1 MKCLILAGGKGDRL
15 WPLSRSHYP
24 KQFIRVKQNHSLFQE
39 TVARNI
45 PFCDEF
51 IIVTNAEYRYI
62 VEDQMRSFQGIAYR
76 CVYEEI
82 GRKTTAAIAL
92 SCMQLPLSETV
103 FLVPADQLIEG
114 EDYKDAILQGK
125 ELARSGNLVTFGIDT
140 NRIDERFGYIH
151 YQGQEVLRFFE
162 KPEKSEIK
170 RFLESGEYLLN
181 SGMFLF
187 QVGTLL
193 LELRRYSPEVF
204 EACQKAFR
212 NRENSRGNIIL
223 PKEILELVPAIPIEK
238 TVFEKTDKARV
249 IKACFEW
256 QDIGD
261 LEDVLKLDM
270 HTVNTGSQIQRDC
283 EDVCIINECKRRIV
297 VADGVC
303 DTMIVNTK
311 DAVYIGKRGDS
322 NGLKSIIADNPNLS
336 SYFEDGREAY
346 RSWGT
351 YELLVDEPFYRVKKI
366 MIREG
371 KTIYAH
377 KHIYRNECW
386 TIVAGEARITLDGAS
401 EIYKTG
407 DCINIEKG
415 MTHQVSNVGSVP
427 LQVIE
432 VSTGE
437 NVTEDDMVSVKS
449 QDLTEQE
456 LGYEIEPFVKLLP
469 AYKDYL
475 WGGDRLKKLYGKQ
488 SDLDIVAESWEL
500 SAHEAGTSVV
510 ASGRHKG
517 MNFASYLEFIGKENW
532 GWKCQS
538 LPNFP
543 ILIKFIDA
551 RDSLSV
557 QVHPDDEYA
566 LEKENEYGKN
576 EMWYVVDCE
585 EGSGIYCGFNRD
597 VSREEV
603 KERIEQNTI
612 LEVLNWIPAKK
623 GDVFFIKA
631 GTVHAIGKGMLIC
644 EIQQSSNC
652 TYRLYDFDRRD
663 KFGNLRQLHLNE
675 ALDVLNYSAYDASAA
690 DLMRQGENEL
700 LPGQLGYGAK
710 LLGSCKYFEC
720 FSYTIDGKE
729 QISLDE
735 NSFCAFICI
744 KGMVTLS
751 QDQYEISMKD
761 GECAFAPM
769 NSGVMTANGACELL
783 IIHV

>member
-24 KQFIRVKQNHSLFQE
+24 KQFIRVKKNHSLFQE

-51 IIVTNAEYRYI
+51 IIVTNVEYKYI
-62 VEDQMRSFQGIAYR
+62 VEDQMRSFQGTAYR
-76 CVYEEI
+76 CVYEEV
-82 GRKTTAAIAL
+82 GRKTTAAIAVA
-92 SCMQLPLSETV
+92 CMQLPLSETV
-103 FLVPADQLIEG
+103 FLVPSDQLIEG
-114 EDYKDAILQGK
+114 ENYKDSILHGK
-125 ELARSGNLVTFGIDT
+125 ELARNGYLVTFGIETKKPD
-140 NRIDERFGYIH
+140 DRFGYIH
-151 YQGQEVLRFFE
+151 YNEEDVLQFVE
-162 KPEKSEIK
+162 KPDEKK
-170 RFLESGEYLLN
+170 ARAYLETGEYLLN

-193 LELRRYSPEVF
+193 LELKRYSKEVF
-204 EACQKAFR
+204 DACQKAYKSGQKK
-212 NRENSRGNIIL
+212 NGNL
-223 PKEILELVPAIPIEK
+223 SLSKQVLEMVPAVPIEK
-238 TVFEKTDKARV
+238 TVFEKTDKTKV
-249 IKACFEW
+249 IHTSFSW
-256 QDIGD
+256 QDIGG
-261 LEDVLKLDM
+261 LEDVVKLDM
-270 HTVNTGSQIQRDC
+270 HTVNTGSQIQNDC
-283 EDVCIINECKRRIV
+283 SDVMIINECKRRLV
-297 VADGVC
+297 VADGVS

-311 DAVYIGKRGDS
+311 DAVYVGKRGDS
-322 NGLKSIIADNPNLS
+322 QGLKSIIADNPRLS

-346 RSWGT
+346 RAWGT
-351 YELLVDEPFYRVKKI
+351 YELLVDEPRYRVKKI

-377 KHIYRNECW
+377 KHLFRNECW
-386 TIVAGEARITLDGAS
+386 TIVEGQAKITLDGKSLSYGA
-401 EIYKTG
+401 G

-415 MTHQVSNVGSVP
+415 MVHQVSNIGSVP
-427 LQVIE
+427 LHVIE

-437 NVTEDDMVSVKS
+437 NVTEDDMVSVQS
-449 QDLTEQE
+449 QDLTEPD
-456 LGYEIEPFVKLLP
+456 LGYEMEPFVKLAP

-475 WGGDRLKKLYGKQ
+475 WGGDRLKKLYGKKT
-488 SDLDIVAESWEL
+488 DLDIVAESWEL
-500 SAHEAGTSVV
+500 SAHEAGQSVV

-517 MNFASYLEFIGKENW
+517 MNFVSYLELIGKDNW

-557 QVHPDDEYA
+557 QVHPDDDYA

-585 EGSGIYCGFNRD
+585 EGAGIYCGFNRD
-597 VSREEV
+597 VSKEEV
-603 KERIEQNTI
+603 ADRIRDNTI

-663 KFGNLRQLHLNE
+663 KFGNLRPLHLE
-675 ALDVLNYSAYDASAA
+675 QALDVLDYGAYDADTMTGNLSS
-690 DLMRQGENEL
+690 ENEL
-700 LPGQLGYGAK
+700 LPGQLGFGAV
-710 LLGSCKYFEC
+710 LLGRCKYFEC
-720 FSYTIDGKE
+720 FSYKVDKEETIA
-729 QISLDE
+729 LDC
-735 NSFCAFICI
+735 NSFSAYICI
-744 KGMVTLS
+744 QGAAKLMRDG
-751 QDQYEISMKD
+751 YEIDLSA

-769 NSGVMTANGACELL
+769 NTGTLDVMGNCELL
-783 IIHV
+783 VIHV

>member
-39 TVARNI
+39 TIARNI

-76 CVYEEI
+76 CVYEEV
-82 GRKTTAAIAL
+82 GRKTTAAIAIA
-92 SCMQLPLSETV
+92 CMQLPLSETV

-114 EDYKDAILQGK
+114 ESYKDAILRGK
-125 ELARSGNLVTFGIDT
+125 ELARDGYLVTFGIEIEK
-140 NRIDERFGYIH
+140 IDDRFGYIQ
-151 YQGQEVLRFFE
+151 YRDETVLHFYE
-162 KPEKSEIK
+162 KPDTSTVCDYLKQ
-170 RFLESGEYLLN
+170 GDCLLN

-193 LELRRYSPEVF
+193 LELKRYSPDVF
-204 EACQKAFR
+204 DACQTAYK
-212 NRENSRGNIIL
+212 NRERKSGNML
-223 PKEILELVPAIPIEK
+223 LSQQTLMQVPAVPIEK

-249 IKACFEW
+249 VQAFFNW
-256 QDIGD
+256 QDIGE

-270 HTVNTGSQIQRDC
+270 HTVNTGSQIQNEC
-283 EDVCIINECKRRIV
+283 KDVMIINECKRRLV
-297 VADGVC
+297 VADGVS

-311 DAVYIGKRGDS
+311 DAVYVGKRGDS
-322 NGLKSIIADNPNLS
+322 QGLKSIIADNPRLA

-351 YELLVDEPFYRVKKI
+351 YELLVDEPHYRVKKI

-371 KTIYAH
+371 KTIYSH

-386 TIVAGEARITLDGAS
+386 TIVEGEAKITLDGVSGSYHA
-401 EIYKTG
+401 G

-415 MTHQVSNVGSVP
+415 MVHQVSNIGSVP
-427 LQVIE
+427 LHVIE
-432 VSTGE
+432 VSIGE
-437 NVTEDDMVSVKS
+437 NVTEDDMISVQS
-449 QDLTEQE
+449 PDLTEQE
-456 LGYEIEPFVKLLP
+456 LGYEVEPFVKLSP
-469 AYKDYL
+469 AFKDYL
-475 WGGDRLKKLYGKQ
+475 WGGDRLKQIYGKQ

-500 SAHEAGTSVV
+500 SAHEAGQSVV

-517 MNFASYLEFIGKENW
+517 MNFASYLELIGKDHW

-543 ILIKFIDA
+543 LLIKFIDA

-557 QVHPDDEYA
+557 QVHPDDDYA
-566 LEKENEYGKN
+566 LENENEYGKN

-585 EGSGIYCGFNRD
+585 EGAGIYCGFNRE

-603 KERIEQNTI
+603 AKRIADNTI

-663 KFGNLRQLHLNE
+663 KFGNLRQLHLE
-675 ALDVLNYSAYDASAA
+675 QALDVLDYSAFDPDEMQKNAKAE
-690 DLMRQGENEL
+690 GEI
-700 LPGQLGYGAK
+700 LPGQVGYGAS
-710 LLGSCKYFEC
+710 LLGRCKYFEC
-720 FSYTIDGKE
+720 FSYDIESQQT
-729 QISLDE
+729 ISLDE
-735 NSFCAFICI
+735 NSFCAYICI
-744 KGMVTLS
+744 RGDATLS
-751 QDQYEISMKD
+751 RDGYEISLRA

-769 NSGVMTANGACELL
+769 NAGTVDVTGVCELL
-783 IIHV
+783 VIHV